1 MNVNGILESA
11 LSGILPTAPGK
22 YKGDADKFIIF
33 DILDDRGAL
42 YADDEPQI
50 DRVIVRVKL
59 YVPVEFNYLST
70 KSRIRR
76 ALFRAGFTYPVI
88 EEMTEDDYKCIIFE
102 CSIDGASET
111 EE

>member
-1 MNVNGILESA
+1 MNVNGILVSA
-11 LSGILPTAPGK
+11 LSGILPTVPSKYDGK
-22 YKGDADKFIIF
+22 DDKYIVF

-59 YVPVEFNYLST
+59 YVPVKFNYLRT
-70 KSRIRR
+70 KSQIRC

>member
-1 MNVNGILESA
+1 MNVNGILVST
-11 LSGILPTAPGK
+11 LSGILPTVPGK
-22 YKGDADKFIIF
+22 YDGTDDKYIVF

-70 KSRIRR
+70 KSQIRR

-102 CSIDGASET
+102 CSIDGASES